1 MCTSLIL
8 IGGELVCKVAKAKLK
23 QCTNYNSVNRL
34 CMTIYKKNITH
45 EKPAEYEVIIF
56 AKQIYNMT
64 G

>member
-34 CMTIYKKNITH
+34 CMTIYKKTH
-45 EKPAEYEVIIF
+45 EKSADYKVIIF